1 MIFNDALP
9 DGLPFVNG
17 LLKKK
22 GLQMLVQFCHLRHG
36 LERTVEML
44 DRLKNLGFLYATQVG
59 PVDRHRRPDHPR
71 GEEGRSSS
79 RRGTK

>member
-9 DGLPFVNG
+9 KGLPYVNG

-22 GLQMLVQFCHLRHG
+22 GLQMLVQFCNLRHG
-36 LERTVEML
+36 VPRTVEML
-44 DRLKNLGFLYATQVG
+44 DGLKNLGFTYATQVG
-59 PVDRHRRPDHPR
+59 PVDRHRRPGHPER
-71 GEEGRSSS
+71 EEGASST